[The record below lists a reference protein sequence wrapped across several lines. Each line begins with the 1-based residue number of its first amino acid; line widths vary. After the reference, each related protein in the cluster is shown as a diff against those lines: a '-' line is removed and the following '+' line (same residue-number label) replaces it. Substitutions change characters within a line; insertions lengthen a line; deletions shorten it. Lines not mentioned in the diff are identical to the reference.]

1 MTAIGILGC
10 GSIGREIALAVQ
22 QGKAGDAKI
31 VGLFDQVQG
40 SASLLAKDLGISVSC
55 DGVCLT
61 LIRIKQKSFL
71 FYLSKETLKRSNFKY
86 VKIGKHIN
94 IEKSLLNGQ
103 KISGH
108 YVQGHVDSTAKIKK
122 ITIVDKTWIKKLE
135 LENKRLNKY
144 LIEKASISING
155 VSLTIS
161 KIIKGFF
168 EINVIPHTLKLTN
181 LKNLKNKD
189 IVNVELDIFG
199 KYIMKLSN

>member
-1 MTAIGILGC
+1 MFNGIIYNKGIIKSFRRNPKYVSGSLVIEVASNIKFKKSDIG
-10 GSIGREIALAVQ
+10 E
-22 QGKAGDAKI
+22 
-31 VGLFDQVQG
+31 
-40 SASLLAKDLGISVSC
+40 SVCC

-61 LIRIKQKSFL
+61 LIRIKKGSFL

-86 VKIGKHIN
+86 LKVGKQIN

-122 ITIVDKTWIKKLE
+122 ITIVDKTWKIKLE
-135 LENKRLNKY
+135 LDNKSLNEY

-161 KIIKGFF
+161 KVSKGFF

-181 LKNLKNKD
+181 LKNLKKKD

>member
-1 MTAIGILGC
+1 MFNGIIYNKGIIKSIRRNPKYVS
-10 GSIGREIALAVQ
+10 GSLVIEIASNIKFKKSDI
-22 QGKAGDAKI
+22 GE
-31 VGLFDQVQG
+31 
-40 SASLLAKDLGISVSC
+40 SVCC

-86 VKIGKHIN
+86 AKIGKHIN

-122 ITIVDKTWIKKLE
+122 ITIVDKTWIIKLK
-135 LENKRLNKY
+135 LENKKLNKY

-161 KIIKGFF
+161 KIVKGFF

>member
-1 MTAIGILGC
+1 MFNGIIYNKGVIKSIRRNPRYVSGSLVIEISSNIKFKKSDIG
-10 GSIGREIALAVQ
+10 E
-22 QGKAGDAKI
+22 
-31 VGLFDQVQG
+31 
-40 SASLLAKDLGISVSC
+40 SVCC

-61 LIRIKQKSFL
+61 LIRIKKKSFL

-86 VKIGKHIN
+86 AKIGKFIN

-122 ITIVDKTWIKKLE
+122 ISIVDKTWIIKLE
-135 LENKRLNKY
+135 LKNKKLNKY

-161 KIIKGFF
+161 KVVKGFF

-181 LKNLKNKD
+181 LKNLKIKD